1 MELWRNGKASGE
13 FRHDNKTRLPVA
25 AQADMS
31 SHRTANL
38 GPPPGRPGRSS
49 GGTKTGRSEAKGAFA
64 ASARSSSAD
73 KTARALGKELVKAFS
88 VARATVTPFRSAR
101 TFSPVTGRARG
112 ISDIEAPSVFHG
124 DPRIDPLRV
133 KTDRGFRAVIGA
145 NSARA
150 KNRPGPTDH
159 RTPLSRRWKVE
170 AERNCRLTPCLS
182 MFGFGS
188 QATSR
193 HFEALRFAPR
203 PRERFAGLSLQRSTI
218 GV

>member
-1 MELWRNGKASGE
+1 MELWRERESVRRVSPRQQNETA
-13 FRHDNKTRLPVA
+13 VA

-49 GGTKTGRSEAKGAFA
+49 GGTKPVEARRKAAA

-88 VARATVTPFRSAR
+88 AARATVTPFRSAR
-101 TFSPVTGRARG
+101 TFSPVTGRARE
-112 ISDIEAPSVFHG
+112 SRTSRPHRFSTA
-124 DPRIDPLRV
+124 
-133 KTDRGFRAVIGA
+133 TRGSTPCASRPTAVSARPAGA